1 MDDVLE
7 ALKDGLDKLLES
19 NQDKFGKLLDDNRDC
34 QDNVELKPPDP
45 KKMGIN
51 HAVALTDKY
60 FELEKK
66 LEILK
71 FWLECEKTKIEKQQK
86 FIEDCC
92 KGFMQNYME
101 QCGSKQL
108 ILPNGHKFGL
118 RKSQDGIDIEE
129 EEKAIQWCEENLKE
143 ACKTEVHL
151 LKKPIIAYI
160 KSTGSI
166 PVGVKFIT
174 AESKGLSFS
183 IG

>member
-1 MDDVLE
+1 
-7 ALKDGLDKLLES
+7 
-19 NQDKFGKLLDDNRDC
+19 
-34 QDNVELKPPDP
+34 
-45 KKMGIN
+45 
-51 HAVALTDKY
+51 
-60 FELEKK
+60 
-66 LEILK
+66 
-71 FWLECEKTKIEKQQK
+71 
-86 FIEDCC
+86 
-92 KGFMQNYME
+92 MQNYME